1 MTRSNVYW
9 ITGFV
14 IGVLL
19 LAAGI
24 VAEVFFVGFTGLG
37 LMICAFIAVIAGIR
51 LCAGP
56 AGRRRPARRPPSPVR
71 VSPCGAS
78 SGAACGPE
86 LHDH

>member
-24 VAEVFFVGFTGLG
+24 VAEVFFIGFTGLG

-51 LCAGP
+51 RG
-56 AGRRRPARRPPSPVR
+56 
-71 VSPCGAS
+71 
-78 SGAACGPE
+78 E
-86 LHDH
+86 